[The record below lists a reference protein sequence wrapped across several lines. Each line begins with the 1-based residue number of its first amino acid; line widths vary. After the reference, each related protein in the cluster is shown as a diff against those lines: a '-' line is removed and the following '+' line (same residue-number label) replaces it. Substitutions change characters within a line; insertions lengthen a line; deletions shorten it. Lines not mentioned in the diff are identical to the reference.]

1 MPGRRICLF
10 GGTFD
15 PIHMAHLKIAA
26 EAVKRF
32 DLDRVLFVPAAN
44 PPHKKAA
51 EVTPYEDRFRM
62 VELAC
67 APYPNFTASR
77 LEEGKERSYTVDTLE
92 RFRKELDAE
101 DRLFFLIGSDAFDE
115 LETWKRWRDV
125 VKLTEFIVVRRP
137 GDQYHIPESA
147 RFEPL
152 DGLDL
157 PVASTRI
164 RARLRSGEATPE
176 LPKQVRKFIEER
188 GLYGAGKK
196 GAATASRSRRTDR
209 KLSSGA

>member
-15 PIHMAHLKIAA
+15 PIHTAHLKIAA

-32 DLDRVLFVPAAN
+32 GLDRVLFVPAAN
-44 PPHKKAA
+44 PPHKKATDL
-51 EVTPYEDRFRM
+51 TPYEDRFRM

-67 APYPNFTASR
+67 APYPKFTASR

-92 RFRKELDAE
+92 RFSKQLDTE
-101 DRLFFLIGSDAFDE
+101 ERLFFLIGSDAFHE
-115 LETWKRWRDV
+115 LETWKRWQDV

-137 GDQYHIPESA
+137 GDHYHIPENA
-147 RFEPL
+147 GFEPL

-176 LPKQVRKFIEER
+176 LPTQVRKFIEER

-196 GAATASRSRRTDR
+196 GAATASRSRRTDQ